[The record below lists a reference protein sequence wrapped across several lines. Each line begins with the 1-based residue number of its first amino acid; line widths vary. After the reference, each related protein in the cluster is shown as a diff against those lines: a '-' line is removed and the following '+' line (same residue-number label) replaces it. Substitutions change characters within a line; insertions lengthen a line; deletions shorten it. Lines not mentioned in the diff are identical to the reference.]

1 MPKVKLLLKIIVSYE
16 IICVFRLF
24 LLILRVFCGDE
35 CKVISLKFK
44 GKDMNTGRKIVMT
57 VISVLLMALAVF
69 VYVKFFF
76 VYSQGVNEGDINYF
90 QYEGFVFKT
99 YEGKMIQTGYN
110 SRNSSATI
118 QSNEFK
124 FSVEDEAVARQI
136 ENNSSRQIKLH
147 WKRYLGTLPWR
158 GNSEYVV
165 DSVVYVHPIVLPA
178 EPIDDLL
185 TLPEAR

>member
-1 MPKVKLLLKIIVSYE
+1 
-16 IICVFRLF
+16 
-24 LLILRVFCGDE
+24 
-35 CKVISLKFK
+35 
-44 GKDMNTGRKIVMT
+44 MNTGGKIVTIMT
-57 VISVLLMALAVF
+57 TLAVVALAIF

-90 QYEGFVFKT
+90 QNEGFIFKT

-124 FSVEDEAVARQI
+124 FSVVDEQVAREI
-136 ENNSSRQIKLH
+136 ETNSSRQIKLH

-165 DSVVYVHPIVLPA
+165 DSVVSVQPIGVPTI
-178 EPIDDLL
+178 E
-185 TLPEAR
+185 E